1 MKKFILG
8 LTCGVAL
15 TATTAVYAADT
26 IQAYL
31 FPAKFVINGEN
42 KIAQGYETLNYDGHA
57 YVPVRFIAESMG
69 SKVAYDDASKTITV
83 DNGFNIIDPNN
94 REINAGHLSIIK
106 EGNHSI
112 ISGKLYI
119 SYFAWDHKFIGGYQS
134 MTRHNDPNI
143 DVTKTNVTGNLAFW
157 NDKGELIEKVPY
169 EVKNAQL
176 GEEQFI
182 NLQTTSQKD
191 LSGYATVTLESHQ
204 PTPTRIV
211 DLGTGLEQYVKD
223 AENKVS
229 FGIRDVIKTGEY
241 SIVRAIQYSDKP
253 NEVSED
259 APITFTFLDANG
271 NSLGTATT
279 TLGAD
284 KPKGMIDF
292 AVFLGKGDFT
302 NYKSITVQVGK

>member
-1 MKKFILG
+1 VFHFPANFATIPCISPSDAYEHNKSNQSYFIIKFFWVLTSLKNRGSLDMKKFILG

-15 TATTAVYAADT
+15 TSTTAVFAADT

-94 REINAGHLSIIK
+94 RDINAGHISITK

-119 SYFAWDHKFIGGYQS
+119 GYFAWDHKFINGYQS
-134 MTRHNDPNI
+134 MTRHYDPNI

-169 EVKNAQL
+169 AVKNAQL
-176 GEEQFI
+176 GEEQLI

-211 DLGTGLEQYVKD
+211 DLGTGLE
-223 AENKVS
+223 
-229 FGIRDVIKTGEY
+229 
-241 SIVRAIQYSDKP
+241 
-253 NEVSED
+253 
-259 APITFTFLDANG
+259 LC
-271 NSLGTATT
+271 
-279 TLGAD
+279 
-284 KPKGMIDF
+284 KGC
-292 AVFLGKGDFT
+292 
-302 NYKSITVQVGK
+302 